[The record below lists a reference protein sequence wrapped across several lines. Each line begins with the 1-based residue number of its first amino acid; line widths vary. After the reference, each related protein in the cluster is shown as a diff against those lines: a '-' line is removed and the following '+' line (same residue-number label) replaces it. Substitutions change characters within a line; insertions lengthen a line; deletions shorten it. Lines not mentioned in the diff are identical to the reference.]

1 MIVIDPICLAPVAA
15 AAALHNDATMDSGQ
29 LTPEQANRLRE
40 TVARHLRFLNKLC
53 GRMQQLGFPLDDPLC
68 RAAQE
73 ARSRVQ
79 DLHTAAH
86 YAGCKHGVG
95 RTDA

>member
-1 MIVIDPICLAPVAA
+1 MGG
-15 AAALHNDATMDSGQ
+15 MDSTDLSAQ
-29 LTPEQANRLRE
+29 QAKRLRE
-40 TVARHLRFLNKLC
+40 TIARHLRFLNKLC

-73 ARSRVQ
+73 ARTRVQ

-86 YAGCKHGVG
+86 YAGCKQG
-95 RTDA
+95 AEK